1 MYDLSIELNEQQIRA
16 VEDTDGQILVI
27 AGAGSGKT
35 RVLISRIAYLIKNCG
50 VDPYEIL
57 AITFTNKAAKEML
70 ERLHAAVGENANV
83 WAMTFHSFCA
93 RILRRD
99 ADRIGYTSN
108 YTIYDESDREKTI
121 KRVCADLKIEDQKQK
136 ERIVCYISDA
146 KSFGMTPPKF
156 RLEYANLKDAD
167 LAATVYEQYQEKLLE
182 SNAMD
187 FDDLLL
193 NAVNLFLTCP
203 DVLERYQNRF
213 RYINVDEFQDTN
225 ATQYLLI
232 KLLAGK
238 HGNIFAVGDEDQS
251 IYSWRGAEIK
261 NILDFKK
268 EFPEVKTYMLERN
281 YRSTSQIL
289 NAANRLIANNKQRL
303 AAKNLWTDK
312 TDGEQIAVCSAGSD
326 RDEADYVVK
335 QIDMLRRTGYKY
347 RDIAVLSR
355 INALSRT
362 FEEKFNAYGIPYK
375 VYGGFKFYERKE
387 VKDVLAYFK
396 VVSNPKDEESILR
409 IINFPKRGIGD
420 GAINEISAFC
430 KSEGLDL
437 VDGILGIDSATVSTG
452 TKKKISAFR
461 DVLCRLMQNEQTM
474 SMTDYAK
481 SVLEVSGLENFYKS
495 SEEEADRLE
504 NVNELLSSIAY
515 FASDNEGATMSDF
528 LQSVALVSDTD
539 DILDDDFVTLATV
552 HAVKGLEFAA
562 VFIVGLEEN
571 IFPLERC
578 VDKGELEEERR
589 LMYVAVTR
597 ARKKLFCTYAGRRF
611 RFNSVVYN
619 RKSRFI
625 DEMKGASAEK
635 PQIPARP
642 QNLFAPQPKTQKATT
657 PLLDLAAKPK
667 TISTDFSAFKVGT
680 KVKHKKFGEG
690 EIIAVFGDGMDMA
703 AQIKFQTV
711 GVKKLLLLIANL
723 EIVE

>member
-1 MYDLSIELNEQQIRA
+1 M
-16 VEDTDGQILVI
+16 
-27 AGAGSGKT
+27 
-35 RVLISRIAYLIKNCG
+35 
-50 VDPYEIL
+50 
-57 AITFTNKAAKEML
+57 
-70 ERLHAAVGENANV
+70 
-83 WAMTFHSFCA
+83 
-93 RILRRD
+93 
-99 ADRIGYTSN
+99 
-108 YTIYDESDREKTI
+108 
-121 KRVCADLKIEDQKQK
+121 
-136 ERIVCYISDA
+136 
-146 KSFGMTPPKF
+146 
-156 RLEYANLKDAD
+156 
-167 LAATVYEQYQEKLLE
+167 
-182 SNAMD
+182 
-187 FDDLLL
+187 
-193 NAVNLFLTCP
+193 
-203 DVLERYQNRF
+203 
-213 RYINVDEFQDTN
+213 
-225 ATQYLLI
+225 
-232 KLLAGK
+232 
-238 HGNIFAVGDEDQS
+238 
-251 IYSWRGAEIK
+251 
-261 NILDFKK
+261 
-268 EFPEVKTYMLERN
+268 
-281 YRSTSQIL
+281 
-289 NAANRLIANNKQRL
+289 
-303 AAKNLWTDK
+303 
-312 TDGEQIAVCSAGSD
+312 
-326 RDEADYVVK
+326 
-335 QIDMLRRTGYKY
+335 
-347 RDIAVLSR
+347 
-355 INALSRT
+355 
-362 FEEKFNAYGIPYK
+362 
-375 VYGGFKFYERKE
+375 
-387 VKDVLAYFK
+387 
-396 VVSNPKDEESILR
+396 
-409 IINFPKRGIGD
+409 
-420 GAINEISAFC
+420 
-430 KSEGLDL
+430 
-437 VDGILGIDSATVSTG
+437 
-452 TKKKISAFR
+452 
-461 DVLCRLMQNEQTM
+461 
-474 SMTDYAK
+474 
-481 SVLEVSGLENFYKS
+481 SGLENFYKS